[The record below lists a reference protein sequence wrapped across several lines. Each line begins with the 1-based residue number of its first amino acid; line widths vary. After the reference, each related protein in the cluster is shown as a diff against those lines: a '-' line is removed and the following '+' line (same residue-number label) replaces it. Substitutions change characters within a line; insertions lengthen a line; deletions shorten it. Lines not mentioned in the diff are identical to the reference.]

1 MRKATSRRRSSS
13 IQRRENI
20 LGYLYVSPW
29 ILGCIVFVIVPM
41 IASLALSFANYRVIT
56 PPNWFGWR
64 NYEYAMVE
72 DDLFWSSLARTF
84 NYMLVFVPLGIVGS
98 LLLAMLLNQRVKGET
113 IFRTFFYL
121 PTLTPSVAAAVLWVW
136 ILNPEVGLVNHLLSL
151 VGIDGPPWFG
161 STRWAIPAIILVTL
175 WSSVGGGRMIV
186 FLAGLQGVP
195 QELYEAADID
205 GAGGGRKFIHITLP
219 MISPTILF
227 NTILGIIGALQVFT
241 TAFITTQGGP
251 GRATWFYALHI
262 YTTAFQHFDLGYA
275 CALAWLLFIVLLFF
289 TFFQIR
295 LSEKWVYYAS
305 M

>member
-1 MRKATSRRRSSS
+1 MQQATARRRFSS

-29 ILGCIVFVIVPM
+29 ILGCIIFIIGPM
-41 IASLALSFANYRVIT
+41 IASLVLSFANYRVIT
-56 PPNWFGWR
+56 PPNWLGFR

-72 DDLFWSSLARTF
+72 DDLFWSSLRRTF
-84 NYMLVFVPLGIVGS
+84 YYMLVFVPLGIAGS
-98 LLLAMLLNQRVKGET
+98 LLLAVLLNQRVRGET

-136 ILNPEVGLVNHLLSL
+136 ILNPEVGLVNHMLSL

-161 STRWAIPAIILVTL
+161 STRWAMPAIILVTL
-175 WSSVGGGRMIV
+175 WTSVGGGRMIV

-195 QELYEAADID
+195 EELYEAAEID
-205 GAGGGRKFIHITLP
+205 GANSARKFVHITLP

-227 NTILGIIGALQVFT
+227 NAILGVISALQVFT

-275 CALAWLLFIVLLFF
+275 CALAWLLFIILLFF
-289 TFFQIR
+289 TFIQLR
-295 LSEKWVYYAS
+295 LSEKWVFYAT

>member
-1 MRKATSRRRSSS
+1 MQQATARRRSS

-29 ILGCIVFVIVPM
+29 ILGCIIFIIGPM
-41 IASLALSFANYRVIT
+41 IASLVLSFANYRVIT
-56 PPNWFGWR
+56 PPNWLGFR

-72 DDLFWSSLARTF
+72 DDLFWSSLRRTF
-84 NYMLVFVPLGIVGS
+84 YYMLVFVPLGIAGS
-98 LLLAMLLNQRVKGET
+98 LLLAVLLNQRVRGET

-136 ILNPEVGLVNHLLSL
+136 ILNPEVGLVNHMLSL

-161 STRWAIPAIILVTL
+161 STRWAMPAIILVTL
-175 WSSVGGGRMIV
+175 WTSVGGGRMIV

-195 QELYEAADID
+195 EELYEAAEID
-205 GAGGGRKFIHITLP
+205 GANSARKFVHITLP

-227 NTILGIIGALQVFT
+227 NAILGVISALQVFT

-275 CALAWLLFIVLLFF
+275 CALAWLLFIILLFF
-289 TFFQIR
+289 TFIQLR
-295 LSEKWVYYAS
+295 LSEKWVFYAT